1 MFLSCVSVQSLL
13 PSSVFLQIFLNRNL
27 QRQLSY
33 TLIIFLYLVLL
44 EPLVNDHDNFDLN
57 RKMTLNPTHYKLI
70 QRTIDFVSTHIDTP
84 SICEY

>member
-1 MFLSCVSVQSLL
+1 M
-13 PSSVFLQIFLNRNL
+13 
-27 QRQLSY
+27 
-33 TLIIFLYLVLL
+33 L